1 MSPAW
6 RQGTGRGVVEWA
18 AKMIYRAYFEEM
30 DRKIQEA
37 GVAELLEIRKSALD
51 KAGGAEQLLIA
62 SVEKGQIPW
71 REDAAFIYRKRME
84 WAAECCLRLAAIY
97 GKSVVGA

>member
-1 MSPAW
+1 MTTTE
-6 RQGTGRGVVEWA
+6 RKC
-18 AKMIYRAYFEEM
+18 KMIYRAYFEEM

-51 KAGGAEQLLIA
+51 KAGVAEQLLIA

-97 GKSVVGA
+97 EKSVVGA